1 MPRSA
6 IGLNQLCIVLQA
18 LNLYN
23 LCWAIAGT
31 PSSAPWVK
39 NQSPWAEQEAAW
51 VSPRAKPKDS
61 NLGRLASSIVTSW
74 ARGWNMPAK
83 ILKVSS

>member
-18 LNLYN
+18 LNLCH
-23 LCWAIAGT
+23 LGWAVAGT

-39 NQSPWAEQEAAW
+39 NQSPWAEQQAAW

-61 NLGRLASSIVTSW
+61 NLGRLASSIVTLW
-74 ARGWNMPAK
+74 ARVRIKPAK